1 MSSTETPVVY
11 EDLAWG
17 LNTAVP
23 VSAPAAWGARAI
35 YRYGDAEFDV
45 SRHRRRSCLLIVHD
59 RQSGSGD
66 PADLRRLI
74 AKLNDGLLEEAR
86 TAVDRAV
93 MRDDEQRQVELVR
106 KNGVVIVGDT
116 LASGGYLYLAAWL
129 EENDND

>member
-35 YRYGDAEFDV
+35 YRYGDAEFD
-45 SRHRRRSCLLIVHD
+45 IVHD
-59 RQSGSGD
+59 RQGGSGD

-74 AKLNDGLLEEAR
+74 SKLNDGLLEEAR

>member
-1 MSSTETPVVY
+1 MSSPETPVVY

-35 YRYGDAEFDV
+35 YRYGDAEFD
-45 SRHRRRSCLLIVHD
+45 IVHD
-59 RQSGSGD
+59 RQAGSGD